1 MNCDTAKAKSLPNPK
16 SMLTSDYN
24 AITPSK
30 TSLQISKIA
39 KVSDL

>member
-24 AITPSK
+24 AIPPSNVP
-30 TSLQISKIA
+30 QISKIA